1 VLGLPVVLQLLTPK
15 VVNGIL
21 DYVFKKN
28 DLVHKVAQ
36 LIDRVVELEKK
47 EKERK

>member
-1 VLGLPVVLQLLTPK
+1 MFPVIFQLLTPK

-28 DLVHKVAQ
+28 DLDYKVEQ

-47 EKERK
+47 EKEKK

>member
-1 VLGLPVVLQLLTPK
+1 MLPVIFKLLTPK

-28 DLVHKVAQ
+28 DLDYKVAQ

-47 EKERK
+47 EKEKQ